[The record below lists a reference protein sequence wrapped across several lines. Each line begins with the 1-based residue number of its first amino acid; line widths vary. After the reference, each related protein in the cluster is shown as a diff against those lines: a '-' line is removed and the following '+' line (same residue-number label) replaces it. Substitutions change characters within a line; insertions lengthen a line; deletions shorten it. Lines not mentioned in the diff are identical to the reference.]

1 MLANLNVYSGMTGI
15 IVNYH
20 RFLDRERVQF
30 DYLYFDGGAETY
42 EEEIRSLGGRVFR
55 MPRPTNPAQFHRAMH
70 AFFSGHASEFVAVQC
85 HPIWATAVVAP
96 YATRFGVRHLIAHS
110 HSTGFSENRLASAR
124 NYVLARVASSRA
136 TEWIACSEE
145 AKRLFPGVQPDKIR
159 VFTNGVDCER
169 FRFDPIERTCMR
181 DAIGVSEH
189 TLVLGNVG
197 RLVPTKRQDF
207 LLDVMAEVLKQQP
220 VAHLLLVGSG
230 PLEQTLR
237 EKCESLQIGDCV
249 SFMGLRQDVERYCS
263 AMDCFVFP
271 SDFEGFGLVLAEAQ
285 ASGLPCVAKE
295 GLPKAVTDSSLVH
308 LMAKDASPKAW
319 ADVIIGLCTE
329 KRDRTVLPRPTM
341 KERGLDIRDLAQQ
354 LSNYYE
360 ILVS

>member
-30 DYLYFDGGAETY
+30 DYLYFDGGSETY
-42 EEEIRSLGGRVFR
+42 EAEIHGLGGRVFR
-55 MPRPTNPAQFHRAMH
+55 MPRPTNPVQFHRAMR
-70 AFFSGHASEFVAVQC
+70 AFFSDHAAEFAAVQC
-85 HPIWATAVVAP
+85 HPIWTTAAVAP
-96 YATRFGVRHLIAHS
+96 YAAHYGVRHLIAHS
-110 HSTGFSENRLASAR
+110 HSTGFSEHRLASGR
-124 NYVLARVASSRA
+124 NYLLARLASRRA

-145 AKRLFPGVQPDKIR
+145 AKRLFPGVQPEKIR

-169 FRFDPIERTCMR
+169 FHFDRAARDCVR
-181 DAIGVSEH
+181 DAIGASEQ

-197 RLVPTKRQDF
+197 RLVPTKRQGF
-207 LLDVMAEVLKQQP
+207 LLEVMAEVLKQQP
-220 VAHLLLVGSG
+220 DAHLLLVGSG

-237 EKCESLQIGDCV
+237 EKCETLKIEDCV
-249 SFMGLRQDVERYCS
+249 SFLGLRQDVERYCS

-295 GLPKAVTDSSLVH
+295 GLPKAVTDSPLVH
-308 LMAKDASPKAW
+308 LMSKDASPKKW
-319 ADVIIGLCTE
+319 ADVVIRLGTE
-329 KRDRTVLPRPTM
+329 KRDRNVPIRPTM
-341 KERGLDIRDLAQQ
+341 GERGLDIRVLAQQ
-354 LSNYYE
+354 LSDFYE
-360 ILVS
+360 MLIS